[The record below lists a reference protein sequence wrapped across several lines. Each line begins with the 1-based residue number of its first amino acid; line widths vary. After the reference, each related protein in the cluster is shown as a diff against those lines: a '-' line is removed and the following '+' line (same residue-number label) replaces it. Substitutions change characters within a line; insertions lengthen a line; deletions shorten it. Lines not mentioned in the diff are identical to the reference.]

1 MPLLSP
7 VLAKSGMGGTPARRD
22 LFDTRST
29 LPSATMPSLDRLLL
43 RLEREKANF
52 SRGSASVVLRLLA
65 QLGRHEFRDSAA
77 LIRFHDAL
85 LFLRAYPHSAVVLQQ
100 SERWL
105 DLFAGRVDRLHQA
118 GTDMSVFDP
127 EQVSGIAGTTMQ
139 DTWNY
144 DVVRWLARR
153 FPRNVSIDCT
163 DYDQE
168 SHLATT
174 LPRFIPLLADDA
186 DVEADVPYQ
195 EWLRAAS
202 SARSPLLWLLERFE
216 RLPLSAREK
225 AELYNSL
232 GLTVQWEL
240 DNLRASRTRNWR
252 PVRSVFYHQG
262 PLIRR
267 SEISLAAEMALR
279 LPVRQ
284 LSRREGEAV
293 MDLIREVMAV
303 RYREL
308 YGTTLGDP
316 ASVVE
321 ARPGRGTQIFLWGLP
336 PERRLPLRAYL
347 AGFTLKN
354 GVPINYIEGIS
365 LFEWMEVGFNTF
377 YAYRDGESAWHYA
390 QALRLLSQLHRIR
403 CISVY
408 PYQLGQENEEAIA
421 SGAFWFYR
429 KLGFRPGRPEVRRL
443 LAREEQRLATRPG
456 YRTPAS
462 TLRKLAA
469 GHVFYELP
477 EAKGGAWD
485 GFRVRHLGFRVSR
498 YVAREFGGDAEKMR
512 QVTSAKLARALD
524 MNEGGLS
531 QPQRAAL
538 GNFAAVL
545 ALVPDFPRWSPDQKR
560 KLAAIIRAKAGP
572 DEARY
577 IRLLQSHPRLRAAV
591 LRLGA

>member
-1 MPLLSP
+1 MP
-7 VLAKSGMGGTPARRD
+7 T
-22 LFDTRST
+22 
-29 LPSATMPSLDRLLL
+29 LDRLLD
-43 RLEREKANF
+43 RLEQEKTNF
-52 SRGSASVVLRLLA
+52 SRGNAAEILRLLA
-65 QLGRHEFRDSAA
+65 ALGRRRFDDPRT

-85 LFLRAYPHSAVVLQQ
+85 LFLRVYPHNAAV
-100 SERWL
+100 
-105 DLFAGRVDRLHQA
+105 LHQA
-118 GTDMSVFDP
+118 ERLLGDFVERVERLHEAGAEMAVFDP

-153 FPRNVSIDCT
+153 FPRHVSIDWA

-168 SHLATT
+168 SRLAAT

-186 DVEADVPYQ
+186 DVEADVPFT
-195 EWLRAAS
+195 EWLRTAS
-202 SARSPLLWLLERFE
+202 GRRGVLPWLLERFE
-216 RLPLSAREK
+216 RLPISEREK

-232 GLTVQWEL
+232 GLSVKWEL

-252 PVRSVFYHQG
+252 PVRRVFYHQG
-262 PLIRR
+262 PLLRR
-267 SEISLAAEMALR
+267 NEVALAKELASP
-279 LPVRQ
+279 LPVRR
-284 LSRREGEAV
+284 LSRREGERV
-293 MDLIREVMAV
+293 MDLVREIMAV

-321 ARPGRGTQIFLWGLP
+321 ARPGRGTQIFLWGLAP
-336 PERRLPLRAYL
+336 GRRLPLRAYL

-390 QALRLLSQLHRIR
+390 QALRLLSQLHRVR

-408 PYQLGQENEEAIA
+408 PYQLGDQNEEAIA

-429 KLGFRPGRPEVRRL
+429 KLGFRPGRLEIRRL
-443 LAREEQRLATRPG
+443 LQREEEKIAARPG
-456 YRTPAS
+456 YRTPAAR
-462 TLRKLAA
+462 LRKLAA

-477 EAKGGAWD
+477 GAEVGAWD
-485 GFRVRHLGFRVSR
+485 RFRVRNLGFRVNR
-498 YVAREFGGDAEKMR
+498 FMAEHFAGDAEAMR
-512 QVTSAKLARALD
+512 RSTSAKLARVLGV
-524 MNEGGLS
+524 NRRRLS
-531 QPQRAAL
+531 PPERAAL
-538 GNFAAVL
+538 EDFAVAL
-545 ALVPDFPRWSPDQKR
+545 ALMPDFLRWSRDEKDQ
-560 KLAAIIRAKAGP
+560 LAAIIRVKAGA

-577 IRLLQSHPRLRAAV
+577 VRLLQSHSRLRAAV
-591 LRLGA
+591 LRLGS

>member
-1 MPLLSP
+1 M
-7 VLAKSGMGGTPARRD
+7 
-22 LFDTRST
+22 
-29 LPSATMPSLDRLLL
+29 LDRLLA
-43 RLEREKANF
+43 RLEKEKINF
-52 SRGSASVVLRLLA
+52 SRGNADRILRLVEA
-65 QLGRHEFRDSAA
+65 LGRRQFRDPRL

-85 LFLRAYPHSAVVLQQ
+85 LFLRAYPHNSAVLRHA
-100 SERWL
+100 ERL
-105 DLFAGRVDRLHQA
+105 LGSFAGRVEPLRGA
-118 GTDMSVFDP
+118 GVDMEVFDP

-153 FPRNVSIDCT
+153 FPRNASIDWT

-168 SHLATT
+168 SRLAAT

-186 DVEADVPYQ
+186 DVEADVPYR
-195 EWLRAAS
+195 EWLQAAS
-202 SARSPLLWLLERFE
+202 GRRGVLPWLLEQCE
-216 RLPLSAREK
+216 GLPLSGRDK

-232 GLTVQWEL
+232 GLTVRWEL

-252 PVRSVFYHQG
+252 SVRSVFYHRG
-262 PLIRR
+262 PLLRR
-267 SEISLAAEMALR
+267 SEVSLAKELASP
-279 LPVRQ
+279 LPLPR
-284 LSRREGEAV
+284 LSRSEGQKV
-293 MDLIREVMAV
+293 MDLIREIMAV

-390 QALRLLSQLHRIR
+390 QALRLLSQLHRVR

-408 PYQLGQENEEAIA
+408 PYQLGDQNEEAIA

-443 LAREEQRLATRPG
+443 LAREEQRIATRPG
-456 YRTPAS
+456 YRTPAA

-469 GHVFYELP
+469 GHVFYELLGAEP
-477 EAKGGAWD
+477 GAWD
-485 GFRVRHLGFRVSR
+485 HFRVRNLGFRVNR
-498 YVAREFGGDAEKMR
+498 FMADKFGGDAERMR
-512 QVTSAKLARALD
+512 HVTSAKLARRLGLD
-524 MNEGGLS
+524 ARRLS
-531 QPQRAAL
+531 PPERAAL
-538 GNFAAVL
+538 ENFAAVL
-545 ALVPDFPRWSPDQKR
+545 ALVPDFPDWSLDEKG
-560 KLAAIIRAKAGP
+560 KLADIIHAKAGAN
-572 DEARY
+572 ETRY
-577 IRLLQSHPRLRAAV
+577 VRLLQSHSRLRAAL
-591 LRLGA
+591 LRLGS

>member
-1 MPLLSP
+1 MP
-7 VLAKSGMGGTPARRD
+7 T
-22 LFDTRST
+22 
-29 LPSATMPSLDRLLL
+29 LDRLLT
-43 RLEREKANF
+43 RLEREKTNF
-52 SRGSASVVLRLLA
+52 SGGNAAEILRLLA
-65 QLGRHEFRDSAA
+65 ALGGRRFDDPQT

-85 LFLRAYPHSAVVLQQ
+85 LFIRAYPHSASLLQQ
-100 SERWL
+100 AERL
-105 DLFAGRVDRLHQA
+105 LGSFVERVERLREGGA
-118 GTDMSVFDP
+118 DMAVFDP

-153 FPRNVSIDCT
+153 FPRNVSIDWA

-168 SHLATT
+168 SRLAAT

-186 DVEADVPYQ
+186 DVEADVPYR
-195 EWLRAAS
+195 EWLRTAS
-202 SARSPLLWLLERFE
+202 GRRGVLPWLLEQVE
-216 RLPLSAREK
+216 RWPASGRQK

-240 DNLRASRTRNWR
+240 GNLRASRTRNWR
-252 PVRSVFYHQG
+252 PVGRVFYHDG
-262 PLIRR
+262 PLLRR
-267 SEISLAAEMALR
+267 SEISLAKELASPLR
-279 LPVRQ
+279 VRRVP
-284 LSRREGEAV
+284 RREGEKV

-316 ASVVE
+316 SSVVE

-390 QALRLLSQLHRIR
+390 QALRLLSQLHGVR

-408 PYQLGQENEEAIA
+408 PYQLGAGNEEAIA

-429 KLGFRPGRPEVRRL
+429 KLGFRPGQREVQRL
-443 LAREEQRLATRPG
+443 LAREEKRIAARPG

-477 EAKGGAWD
+477 GAEIGAWD
-485 GFRVRHLGFRVSR
+485 RFRTRNLGFRVNR
-498 YVAREFGGDAEKMR
+498 YMAERFAGDSERMR
-512 QVTSAKLARALD
+512 QTTSTNLARKLG
-524 MNEGGLS
+524 MNLRRLP
-531 QPQRAAL
+531 QPERAAMED
-538 GNFAAVL
+538 FAAVM
-545 ALVPDFPRWSPDQKR
+545 ALVPDLPNWSAEER
-560 KLAAIIRAKAGP
+560 SKLAAIIRAKAGAY
-572 DEARY
+572 EAHY
-577 IRLLQSHPRLRAAV
+577 VRLLQSHSRLRAAV
-591 LRLGA
+591 LRLGGSVSLARMKL

>member
-1 MPLLSP
+1 
-7 VLAKSGMGGTPARRD
+7 
-22 LFDTRST
+22 
-29 LPSATMPSLDRLLL
+29 MPSTGRTTIC
-43 RLEREKANF
+43 KA
-52 SRGSASVVLRLLA
+52 VW
-65 QLGRHEFRDSAA
+65 
-77 LIRFHDAL
+77 
-85 LFLRAYPHSAVVLQQ
+85 RA
-100 SERWL
+100 
-105 DLFAGRVDRLHQA
+105 
-118 GTDMSVFDP
+118 
-127 EQVSGIAGTTMQ
+127 
-139 DTWNY
+139 
-144 DVVRWLARR
+144 
-153 FPRNVSIDCT
+153 
-163 DYDQE
+163 
-168 SHLATT
+168 T

-186 DVEADVPYQ
+186 DVEADVPYS
-195 EWLRAAS
+195 EWLQAAS
-202 SARSPLLWLLERFE
+202 GRRGVLPWLLEQFE
-216 RLPLSAREK
+216 RLPISGREK

-232 GLTVQWEL
+232 GLTVKWEL

-252 PVRSVFYHQG
+252 PVRPVFYHDA

-267 SEISLAAEMALR
+267 SEVSLANELASP
-279 LPVRQ
+279 LPIRK
-284 LSRREGEAV
+284 LSRREGETV
-293 MDLIREVMAV
+293 MDLIREIMAV

-321 ARPGRGTQIFLWGLP
+321 ARPGRGTQIYLWGLA

-390 QALRLLSQLHRIR
+390 QALRLLSQLHSVR

-408 PYQLGQENEEAIA
+408 PYQLGEENEEAIA

-443 LAREEQRLATRPG
+443 LAREEEKIAARPG
-456 YRTPAS
+456 YRTSAA

-477 EAKGGAWD
+477 GVEAGAWD
-485 GFRVRHLGFRVSR
+485 RFRVRNLGFRVSR
-498 YVAREFGGDAEKMR
+498 HMAEKFGGDADRMR
-512 QVTSAKLARALD
+512 QVTGGRLALALD
-524 MNEGGLS
+524 MNTSRLS
-531 QPQRAAL
+531 QPERAAL
-538 GNFAAVL
+538 ENFAAVL
-545 ALVPDFPRWSPDQKR
+545 ALVPDFPRWSSDKKR
-560 KLAAIIRAKAGP
+560 KLAAIIRAKAGR

-591 LRLGA
+591 LRLGSGM

>member
-1 MPLLSP
+1 MP
-7 VLAKSGMGGTPARRD
+7 
-22 LFDTRST
+22 T
-29 LPSATMPSLDRLLL
+29 LGRLLA
-43 RLEREKANF
+43 RLEQEKTNF
-52 SRGSASVVLRLLA
+52 SRGNAAQILRLLA
-65 QLGRHEFRDSAA
+65 ALGGRQFRDPQT

-85 LFLRAYPHSAVVLQQ
+85 LFLRAYPHNAAVQRQ
-100 SERWL
+100 
-105 DLFAGRVDRLHQA
+105 AGRLLDGFVERVQRLRAA
-118 GTDMSVFDP
+118 GADMEAFDP

-144 DVVRWLARR
+144 DVICWLARR
-153 FPRNVSIDCT
+153 FPRNVSIDWT

-168 SHLATT
+168 GRLAAT
-174 LPRFIPLLADDA
+174 LARFIPLLADDA
-186 DVEADVPYQ
+186 DVEADVPFR
-195 EWLRAAS
+195 EWLQAAS
-202 SARSPLLWLLERFE
+202 GQRNPLLWLLERFE
-216 RLPLSAREK
+216 RLPISGREK
-225 AELYNSL
+225 TELYNSL
-232 GLTVQWEL
+232 GLTTKWEVG
-240 DNLRASRTRNWR
+240 NLHASRTRNWR
-252 PVRSVFYHQG
+252 PVRQVFYHNA

-267 SEISLAAEMALR
+267 NEVSLAKEMASP
-279 LPVRQ
+279 LPVRR

-293 MDLIREVMAV
+293 MDLIREIMLV

-336 PERRLPLRAYL
+336 RGRRLPLRAYL

-390 QALRLLSQLHRIR
+390 QALRLLSQLHRVR

-408 PYQLGQENEEAIA
+408 PYQLGDQNEEAIA

-443 LAREEQRLATRPG
+443 LAREEEKIAARPG
-456 YRTPAS
+456 YRTPAA

-477 EAKGGAWD
+477 GAEIGAWD
-485 GFRVRHLGFRVSR
+485 RFRVRHLGFRVNR
-498 YVAREFGGDAEKMR
+498 YMAERFAGDSGRMR
-512 QVTSAKLARALD
+512 RVTTDRLARALGVD
-524 MNEGGLS
+524 ASRFS
-531 QPQRAAL
+531 QPERAAL
-538 GNFAAVL
+538 EDFAVVL
-545 ALVPDFPRWSPDQKR
+545 ALVPDFPRWSAGER
-560 KLAAIIRAKAGP
+560 GKLAAIIRAKASA

-577 IRLLQSHPRLRAAV
+577 VRLLQSHPRLRAAM
-591 LRLGA
+591 LRLGT

>member
-1 MPLLSP
+1 
-7 VLAKSGMGGTPARRD
+7 
-22 LFDTRST
+22 
-29 LPSATMPSLDRLLL
+29 MPSLDRLLA
-43 RLEREKANF
+43 RLEQEKTNF
-52 SRGSASVVLRLLA
+52 SRGSASQVERLLTA
-65 QLGRHEFRDSAA
+65 LGRSPLRDPQS

-85 LFLRAYPHSAVVLQQ
+85 LFLRAYPHNAAVLRHA
-100 SERWL
+100 ERL
-105 DLFAGRVDRLHQA
+105 LETFAQHVQTLRAA
-118 GTDMSVFDP
+118 GADMSVFDP
-127 EQVSGIAGTTMQ
+127 EQVSGIAGTSMQ

-153 FPRNVSIDCT
+153 FPRNVAIEWT
-163 DYDQE
+163 DYDLQGR
-168 SHLATT
+168 LAAT

-186 DVEADVPYQ
+186 DVEADVPYS

-202 SARSPLLWLLERFE
+202 GRRGVLPWLVQQFE
-216 RLPLSAREK
+216 RLPISGREK

-232 GLTVQWEL
+232 GLTVKWEL

-252 PVRSVFYHQG
+252 PVPSVFYHSA

-267 SEISLAAEMALR
+267 SEVSLANELASP
-279 LPVRQ
+279 LPIRK

-293 MDLIREVMAV
+293 MDLIREIMAV

-308 YGTTLGDP
+308 YGTSLGDP

-321 ARPGRGTQIFLWGLP
+321 AHPGRGTQIYLWGLA

-390 QALRLLSQLHRIR
+390 QALRLLSQLHGVR

-408 PYQLGQENEEAIA
+408 PYQLGEENEEAIA

-443 LAREEQRLATRPG
+443 LAREEEKIAVRTG

-477 EAKGGAWD
+477 GAEAGAWD
-485 GFRVRHLGFRVSR
+485 RFRVRNLGFRVSR
-498 YVAREFGGDAEKMR
+498 HMAEKFGGDADRMR
-512 QVTSAKLARALD
+512 QVTGARLARALGMSTD
-524 MNEGGLS
+524 ELS
-531 QPQRAAL
+531 QPERSAL
-538 GNFAAVL
+538 ENFAAVL

-560 KLAAIIRAKAGP
+560 KLAAIIRAKAGR

-577 IRLLQSHPRLRAAV
+577 IRLLQSHQPLRAAV
-591 LRLGA
+591 LRLGSGM

>member
-1 MPLLSP
+1 MP
-7 VLAKSGMGGTPARRD
+7 T
-22 LFDTRST
+22 
-29 LPSATMPSLDRLLL
+29 LDRLLI
-43 RLEREKANF
+43 RLEQEKTDF
-52 SRGSASVVLRLLA
+52 SRGNAVQILGLLA
-65 QLGRHEFRDSAA
+65 ALGRRQFRDPQT

-85 LFLRAYPHSAVVLQQ
+85 LFLRAYPHNAAGLRQA
-100 SERWL
+100 ERLL
-105 DLFAGRVDRLHQA
+105 DSFGKRVERLRKAGA
-118 GTDMSVFDP
+118 DMSVFDP
-127 EQVSGIAGTTMQ
+127 EQVSGIASTTMQ

-153 FPRNVSIDCT
+153 FPRNVSIDWT

-168 SHLATT
+168 SRLAAT

-186 DVEADVPYQ
+186 DVEADVPLRK
-195 EWLRAAS
+195 WLKSAS
-202 SARSPLLWLLERFE
+202 GRRSEVLWLLERFE
-216 RLPLSAREK
+216 RLLLSEREK

-232 GLTVQWEL
+232 GLTVKWEIG
-240 DNLRASRTRNWR
+240 NLRASRTRNWR
-252 PVRSVFYHQG
+252 SVRSVFYHQG
-262 PLIRR
+262 PLLRR
-267 SEISLAAEMALR
+267 SEVSLAKELALP
-279 LPVRQ
+279 LPVRR
-284 LSRREGEAV
+284 LSRREGERV
-293 MDLIREVMAV
+293 MDLVREIMAV

-321 ARPGRGTQIFLWGLP
+321 ARPGRGSQIYLWGLP

-390 QALRLLSQLHRIR
+390 QALRLLSELHRIR

-408 PYQLGQENEEAIA
+408 PYQLGDGNEEAIA

-443 LAREEQRLATRPG
+443 LQREEERIAARPG
-456 YRTPAS
+456 YRTPAA

-477 EAKGGAWD
+477 GADVGAWD
-485 GFRVRHLGFRVSR
+485 RFRVRSLGFRVNR
-498 YVAREFGGDAEKMR
+498 YMAGHFVGGAEKMR
-512 QVTSAKLARALD
+512 PAMSTKLARGLGMD
-524 MNEGGLS
+524 TRRLS
-531 QPQRAAL
+531 QQEHAAL
-538 GNFAAVL
+538 ENFAVVL
-545 ALVPDFPRWSPDQKR
+545 ALVPNFLNWSADER
-560 KLAAIIRAKAGP
+560 SKLAALIRAKAGA

-577 IRLLQSHPRLRAAV
+577 VRLLQAHSRLRAAV

>member
-1 MPLLSP
+1 MP
-7 VLAKSGMGGTPARRD
+7 M
-22 LFDTRST
+22 
-29 LPSATMPSLDRLLL
+29 LDRLLA
-43 RLEREKANF
+43 RLEQEKTNF
-52 SRGSASVVLRLLA
+52 SRGNAAQILHLLTA
-65 QLGRHEFRDSAA
+65 LSRHEFRDPQP

-85 LFLRAYPHSAVVLQQ
+85 LFLRAYPHNAAVLRQA
-100 SERWL
+100 ERL
-105 DLFAGRVDRLHQA
+105 LGSFAGRVERLGA
-118 GTDMSVFDP
+118 ASVDMSVFDP

-153 FPRNVSIDCT
+153 FPRNVSIDWT

-168 SHLATT
+168 SRLAPT
-174 LPRFIPLLADDA
+174 LARFIPLLEDDA
-186 DVEADVPYQ
+186 NVEADVPYR
-195 EWLRAAS
+195 EWLQAAS
-202 SARSPLLWLLERFE
+202 GRRGILPWLLEQFE
-216 RLPLSAREK
+216 RLPIAGHEK

-232 GLTVQWEL
+232 GLTVKWEL

-252 PVRSVFYHQG
+252 AVRSVFYQQG
-262 PLIRR
+262 PLLRR
-267 SEISLAAEMALR
+267 SEVSLAKELASPLPLR
-279 LPVRQ
+279 R
-284 LSRREGEAV
+284 LSRREGERV
-293 MDLIREVMAV
+293 MDLVREIMAV

-316 ASVVE
+316 SSVVE
-321 ARPGRGTQIFLWGLP
+321 GRPGRGAQIFLWGLP

-390 QALRLLSQLHRIR
+390 QALRLLSQLHGIR

-408 PYQLGQENEEAIA
+408 PYQLGDLNEEAIA

-429 KLGFRPGRPEVRRL
+429 KLGFRPGRPEIRRL
-443 LAREEQRLATRPG
+443 LAREEHKIAVRPG
-456 YRTPAS
+456 YRTPAA

-477 EAKGGAWD
+477 GADAGAWD
-485 GFRVRHLGFRVSR
+485 RFRVRNLGFRVNR
-498 YVAREFGGDAEKMR
+498 YMAEKFGGDAERMR
-512 QVTSAKLARALD
+512 QVASANLARRLGLD
-524 MNEGGLS
+524 TQRLS
-531 QPQRAAL
+531 RPERTAME
-538 GNFAAVL
+538 NFAAVVAL
-545 ALVPDFPRWSPDQKR
+545 APDFPRWSKDEKR
-560 KLAAIIRAKAGP
+560 KLAAIIRAKAGA

-577 IRLLQSHPRLRAAV
+577 VRLLQSHSRLRAAV
-591 LRLGA
+591 LRLGS

>member
-1 MPLLSP
+1 MP
-7 VLAKSGMGGTPARRD
+7 T
-22 LFDTRST
+22 
-29 LPSATMPSLDRLLL
+29 LDRLLA
-43 RLEREKANF
+43 RLEQEKTNF
-52 SRGSASVVLRLLA
+52 SRGNGARILRLLA
-65 QLGRHEFRDSAA
+65 ALDRREFRDPQR

-85 LFLRAYPHSAVVLQQ
+85 LFLRAYPHNAAVRRQ
-100 SERWL
+100 SERLL
-105 DLFAGRVDRLHQA
+105 DAFVERVQRLRVSGA
-118 GTDMSVFDP
+118 DMSEFDP
-127 EQVSGIAGTTMQ
+127 EQVSGIAGTAMQ
-139 DTWNY
+139 DSWNY
-144 DVVRWLARR
+144 DVVRWLAQR
-153 FPRNVSIDCT
+153 FPRNVAVDWT
-163 DYDQE
+163 NYDQE
-168 SHLATT
+168 GRLAAT

-186 DVEADVPYQ
+186 DVEADVPFR
-195 EWLRAAS
+195 EWLQAAS
-202 SARSPLLWLLERFE
+202 GRRNPLLWLLDRFE
-216 RLPLSAREK
+216 QSPIAGREK
-225 AELYNSL
+225 TELYNSL
-232 GLTVQWEL
+232 GLTVSWEL
-240 DNLRASRTRNWR
+240 DNLRASRSRNWR
-252 PVRSVFYHQG
+252 PVRQAFYHQR

-267 SEISLAAEMALR
+267 SEVSLAKELASPLPLR
-279 LPVRQ
+279 R

-293 MDLIREVMAV
+293 MDLIREIMVV

-336 PERRLPLRAYL
+336 PGRRLPLRAYL

-390 QALRLLSQLHRIR
+390 QALRLLSQLHRVR

-408 PYQLGQENEEAIA
+408 PYQLGDQNEEAIA

-443 LAREEQRLATRPG
+443 LEREEEKIAARQG
-456 YRTPAS
+456 YRTPAA

-477 EAKGGAWD
+477 GAEVGAWD
-485 GFRVRHLGFRVSR
+485 RFRVRNLGFRVNR
-498 YVAREFGGDAEKMR
+498 YMAEKFGGDAEKMR
-512 QVTSAKLARALD
+512 QVTSARLAHALGID
-524 MNEGGLS
+524 ANGLS
-531 QPQRAAL
+531 QTESAAL
-538 GNFAAVL
+538 ENFTAVL

-560 KLAAIIRAKAGP
+560 KLAAIIRARAGP

-577 IRLLQSHPRLRAAV
+577 IRLLQSHPRLREAV
-591 LRLGA
+591 LQMGSSVM

>member
-1 MPLLSP
+1 
-7 VLAKSGMGGTPARRD
+7 
-22 LFDTRST
+22 
-29 LPSATMPSLDRLLL
+29 MPSFDRLLA
-43 RLEREKANF
+43 RLEQEKTNF
-52 SRGSASVVLRLLA
+52 SRGSAAQTLHLLTA
-65 QLGRHEFRDSAA
+65 LGRHEFRDPQP

-85 LFLRAYPHSAVVLQQ
+85 LFLRAYPHNAAVLRQA
-100 SERWL
+100 ERLL
-105 DLFAGRVDRLHQA
+105 DPFVGRVERLRAA
-118 GTDMSVFDP
+118 GVDMSVFDP
-127 EQVSGIAGTTMQ
+127 EQVSGIAGTTMH

-153 FPRNVSIDCT
+153 FPRNVSIDWT

-168 SHLATT
+168 SRLAAT

-186 DVEADVPYQ
+186 DVEADVPYRK
-195 EWLRAAS
+195 WLQVAS
-202 SARSPLLWLLERFE
+202 GRGGILPWLLEQFE
-216 RLPLSAREK
+216 RLPITGQEK

-232 GLTVQWEL
+232 GLTIKWEL

-252 PVRSVFYHQG
+252 AVRSVFYHRG
-262 PLIRR
+262 ALLRR
-267 SEISLAAEMALR
+267 SEVSLAQELASSLPLR
-279 LPVRQ
+279 R
-284 LSRREGEAV
+284 LSQREGEKV
-293 MDLIREVMAV
+293 MDLIREIMAV

-316 ASVVE
+316 SSVVE

-390 QALRLLSQLHRIR
+390 QALRLLSQLHGIR

-408 PYQLGQENEEAIA
+408 PYQLGDLNEEAIA

-429 KLGFRPGRPEVRRL
+429 KLGFRPGRPEIRRL
-443 LAREEQRLATRPG
+443 LAREEQKIAARPG
-456 YRTPAS
+456 YRTPAA

-477 EAKGGAWD
+477 GAEPGAWD
-485 GFRVRHLGFRVSR
+485 RFRVRNLGFRVNR
-498 YVAREFGGDAEKMR
+498 YMAEEFRSDAERMR
-512 QVTSAKLARALD
+512 QVTSTKLARRLGLD
-524 MNEGGLS
+524 TRRLS
-531 QPQRAAL
+531 HPQRAAL
-538 GNFAAVL
+538 ENFAAVV
-545 ALVPDFPRWSPDQKR
+545 ALVPDFPNWSADER
-560 KLAAIIRAKAGP
+560 SKLAAIIRAKAGA

-577 IRLLQSHPRLRAAV
+577 VRLLQSHSRLRAAV
-591 LRLGA
+591 LRLGS

>member
-1 MPLLSP
+1 
-7 VLAKSGMGGTPARRD
+7 
-22 LFDTRST
+22 
-29 LPSATMPSLDRLLL
+29 MPSLDRLLL
-43 RLEREKANF
+43 RLEREKINF
-52 SRGSASVVLRLLA
+52 SRGSVSVVLRLLG
-65 QLGRHEFRDSAA
+65 QLGRHEFRDPAA

-85 LFLRAYPHSAVVLQQ
+85 LFLRAYPHNVVVLQQ
-100 SERWL
+100 SERL
-105 DLFAGRVDRLHQA
+105 LGSIAGRVGLLRQA
-118 GTDMSVFDP
+118 GTEMSVFDP

-139 DTWNY
+139 DSWNY
-144 DVVRWLARR
+144 DVVCWLARR
-153 FPRNVSIDCT
+153 FPRNISIDWT
-163 DYDQE
+163 DYDLE
-168 SHLATT
+168 SRLATT
-174 LPRFIPLLADDA
+174 LPRFIPLLSDDA

-195 EWLRAAS
+195 QWLRAACGN
-202 SARSPLLWLLERFE
+202 RNPLPWLLEGFD

-225 AELYNSL
+225 VELYNSL
-232 GLTVQWEL
+232 GLTVRWEL

-252 PVRSVFYHQG
+252 PVRSVFHHQG
-262 PLIRR
+262 PLLRR
-267 SEISLAAEMALR
+267 SEVSLAKELASPLAIR
-279 LPVRQ
+279 K

-293 MDLIREVMAV
+293 MDLIREIMAV

-308 YGTTLGDP
+308 YGTSLGDP

-321 ARPGRGTQIFLWGLP
+321 ARPGRGTRIFLWGLP

-408 PYQLGQENEEAIA
+408 PYQLGQGNEEAIA

-443 LAREEQRLATRPG
+443 LEREEKKLATRAG
-456 YRTPAS
+456 YRTPAA

-477 EAKGGAWD
+477 GAEAGAWD
-485 GFRVRHLGFRVSR
+485 SFRVRNLGFRVSR

-524 MNEGGLS
+524 MNESGLS

-545 ALVPDFPRWSPDQKR
+545 ALVPDFPRWSPDQNR
-560 KLAAIIRAKAGP
+560 KLAAIIHAKAGP
-572 DEARY
+572 DEARC
-577 IRLLQSHPRLRAAV
+577 IRLLQSHPRLRAAM
-591 LRLGA
+591 LRLGS

>member
-1 MPLLSP
+1 
-7 VLAKSGMGGTPARRD
+7 
-22 LFDTRST
+22 
-29 LPSATMPSLDRLLL
+29 MPSLDRLLA
-43 RLEREKANF
+43 RLEQEKTNF
-52 SRGSASVVLRLLA
+52 SRGNASQVERLLA
-65 QLGRHEFRDSAA
+65 ALGRSPLHDPQS

-85 LFLRAYPHSAVVLQQ
+85 LFLRAYPHNAAVLRHA
-100 SERWL
+100 ERL
-105 DLFAGRVDRLHQA
+105 LETFAQRVQGLRAA
-118 GTDMSVFDP
+118 GADMSVFDP
-127 EQVSGIAGTTMQ
+127 EQVSGIAGTSMQ

-144 DVVRWLARR
+144 DIVRWLARR
-153 FPRNVSIDCT
+153 FPRNVAIDWT
-163 DYDQE
+163 NYDLQGR
-168 SHLATT
+168 LAST

-186 DVEADVPYQ
+186 DVEADVPYS
-195 EWLRAAS
+195 EWLQAAS
-202 SARSPLLWLLERFE
+202 GRRGVLPWLLEQFE
-216 RLPLSAREK
+216 RLPISGREK

-232 GLTVQWEL
+232 GLTVKWEL

-252 PVRSVFYHQG
+252 PVRPVFYHDA

-267 SEISLAAEMALR
+267 SEVSLANELASP
-279 LPVRQ
+279 LPIRK
-284 LSRREGEAV
+284 LSRRESETV
-293 MDLIREVMAV
+293 MDLIREIMAV

-321 ARPGRGTQIFLWGLP
+321 ARPGRGTQIYLWGLA

-390 QALRLLSQLHRIR
+390 QALRLLSQLHSVR

-408 PYQLGQENEEAIA
+408 PYQLGEENEEAIA

-443 LAREEQRLATRPG
+443 LAREEEKIAARPG
-456 YRTPAS
+456 YRTSAA

-477 EAKGGAWD
+477 GVEAGAWD
-485 GFRVRHLGFRVSR
+485 RFRVRNLGFRVSR
-498 YVAREFGGDAEKMR
+498 HMAEKFGGDADRMR
-512 QVTSAKLARALD
+512 QVTGGRLALALD
-524 MNEGGLS
+524 MNTSRLS
-531 QPQRAAL
+531 QPERAAL
-538 GNFAAVL
+538 ENFAAVL
-545 ALVPDFPRWSPDQKR
+545 ALVPDFPRWSSDKKR
-560 KLAAIIRAKAGP
+560 KLAAIIRAKAGR

-591 LRLGA
+591 LRLGSGM

>member
-1 MPLLSP
+1 MP
-7 VLAKSGMGGTPARRD
+7 T
-22 LFDTRST
+22 
-29 LPSATMPSLDRLLL
+29 LDRLLA
-43 RLEREKANF
+43 RLEHEKTNF
-52 SRGSASVVLRLLA
+52 SRGNGARILRLLA
-65 QLGRHEFRDSAA
+65 ALDRREFRDPQR

-85 LFLRAYPHSAVVLQQ
+85 LFLRAYPHNAAVLRQA
-100 SERWL
+100 ERLL
-105 DLFAGRVDRLHQA
+105 DSFVERVQRLRAA
-118 GTDMSVFDP
+118 GTDMSEFDP
-127 EQVSGIAGTTMQ
+127 EQVSGIAGTAMQ
-139 DTWNY
+139 DSWNY
-144 DVVRWLARR
+144 DVVRWLAQR
-153 FPRNVSIDCT
+153 FPRNVAVDWT
-163 DYDQE
+163 NYDQE
-168 SHLATT
+168 GRLAAT

-186 DVEADVPYQ
+186 DVEADVPFR
-195 EWLRAAS
+195 EWLQAAS
-202 SARSPLLWLLERFE
+202 GRRNPLLWLLDRFE
-216 RLPLSAREK
+216 QSPIAGREK
-225 AELYNSL
+225 TELYNSL
-232 GLTVQWEL
+232 GLTVSWEL

-252 PVRSVFYHQG
+252 PVRQVFYHQG

-267 SEISLAAEMALR
+267 SEVSLAKELASPLPLR
-279 LPVRQ
+279 R

-293 MDLIREVMAV
+293 MDLIREIMVV

-336 PERRLPLRAYL
+336 PGRRLPLRAYL

-390 QALRLLSQLHRIR
+390 QALRLLSQLHRVR

-408 PYQLGQENEEAIA
+408 PYQLGDQNEEAIA

-443 LAREEQRLATRPG
+443 LEREEEKIAARQG
-456 YRTPAS
+456 YRTPAA

-477 EAKGGAWD
+477 GAEVGAWD
-485 GFRVRHLGFRVSR
+485 RFRVRNLGFRVNR
-498 YVAREFGGDAEKMR
+498 YMAEKFGGDAEKMR
-512 QVTSAKLARALD
+512 QVTSARLAHALGID
-524 MNEGGLS
+524 ANGLS
-531 QPQRAAL
+531 QTESAAL
-538 GNFAAVL
+538 ENFTAVL

-560 KLAAIIRAKAGP
+560 KLAAIIRARAGP

-577 IRLLQSHPRLRAAV
+577 IRLLQSHPRLREAV
-591 LRLGA
+591 LQMGSSVM

>member
-1 MPLLSP
+1 MP
-7 VLAKSGMGGTPARRD
+7 T
-22 LFDTRST
+22 
-29 LPSATMPSLDRLLL
+29 LDRLLA
-43 RLEREKANF
+43 RLEQEKTNF
-52 SRGSASVVLRLLA
+52 SRGNAAQIVRLLA
-65 QLGRHEFRDSAA
+65 ALGRRQFRDPDS

-85 LFLRAYPHSAVVLQQ
+85 LFLRAYPHNAAVLRQA
-100 SERWL
+100 ERL
-105 DLFAGRVDRLHQA
+105 LESFVERIQRLRA
-118 GTDMSVFDP
+118 SGKDMSVFDP
-127 EQVSGIAGTTMQ
+127 EQVSGIAGTAMQ

-153 FPRNVSIDCT
+153 FPRNVSIDWT

-168 SHLATT
+168 ARLAAT

-186 DVEADVPYQ
+186 DVEADVPFH
-195 EWLRAAS
+195 EWMRSAS
-202 SARSPLLWLLERFE
+202 GRHDVLPWLLQRFE
-216 RLPLSAREK
+216 QMPINGREK

-232 GLTVQWEL
+232 GLTVRWEV

-267 SEISLAAEMALR
+267 SEVSLEKELASPLR
-279 LPVRQ
+279 VRR
-284 LSRREGEAV
+284 LSRREGERV
-293 MDLIREVMAV
+293 MDLIREIMVV

-336 PERRLPLRAYL
+336 RERRLPLRAYL

-390 QALRLLSQLHRIR
+390 QALRLLSRLHRVR

-408 PYQLGQENEEAIA
+408 PYQLGDQNEEAIA

-429 KLGFRPGRPEVRRL
+429 KLGFHPGRPDVRRL
-443 LAREEQRLATRPG
+443 LEREEERIAARPG
-456 YRTPAS
+456 YRTPAA

-469 GHVFYELP
+469 GHVFYEL
-477 EAKGGAWD
+477 AGADAGAWD
-485 GFRVRHLGFRVSR
+485 RFRVRNLGFHVSR
-498 YVAREFGGDAEKMR
+498 YMTARFGGDPEKMR
-512 QVTSAKLARALD
+512 QVSTARLARAL
-524 MNEGGLS
+524 GVSTTRLS
-531 QPQRAAL
+531 QPERAAL
-538 GNFAAVL
+538 ENFAVVL
-545 ALVPDFPRWSPDQKR
+545 ALAPNFARWPADEKR
-560 KLAAIIRAKAGP
+560 SLAAIIHAKAGA
-572 DEARY
+572 DETRY
-577 IRLLQSHPRLRAAV
+577 VRLLQSHSRLRSLM
-591 LRLGA
+591 LRLGSGPPVDKDSVDRRK

>member
-1 MPLLSP
+1 MPP
-7 VLAKSGMGGTPARRD
+7 
-22 LFDTRST
+22 
-29 LPSATMPSLDRLLL
+29 LDRLLS
-43 RLEREKANF
+43 RLEQEKTNF
-52 SRGSASVVLRLLA
+52 SPGNAAQVQRLLA
-65 QLGRHEFRDSAA
+65 ELARRQFRDAPT
-77 LIRFHDAL
+77 LVRFHDAL
-85 LFLRAYPHSAVVLQQ
+85 LFLRAYPQNAAVVRQA
-100 SERWL
+100 ERLL
-105 DLFAGRVDRLHQA
+105 DGFVGRVQRLRAA
-118 GTDMSVFDP
+118 GTEMSVFDP
-127 EQVSGIAGTTMQ
+127 EQVSGIAGTTMR

-144 DVVRWLARR
+144 DVARWLARR
-153 FPRNVSIDCT
+153 FPRRVAIDWT
-163 DYDQE
+163 DYDLD
-168 SHLATT
+168 SRLAAT

-186 DVEADVPYQ
+186 DVEADVTFR
-195 EWLRAAS
+195 EWLHTACGNR
-202 SARSPLLWLLERFE
+202 SALLWLVERFE
-216 RLPLSAREK
+216 RLPICGREQT
-225 AELYNSL
+225 ELYNSL
-232 GLTVQWEL
+232 GLIIEWEL

-252 PVRSVFYHQG
+252 TVRPIFYHHG

-267 SEISLAAEMALR
+267 SEVSLAEELASP
-279 LPVRQ
+279 LPVRR
-284 LSRREGEAV
+284 LTRRDGEAV

-321 ARPGRGTQIFLWGLP
+321 ARPGRGTQIYLWGLAR
-336 PERRLPLRAYL
+336 ERRLPLRAYL

-408 PYQLGQENEEAIA
+408 PYQLGKDNEEAIA

-443 LAREEQRLATRPG
+443 LAREEAKMAARRG
-456 YRTPAS
+456 YRTPAA

-477 EAKGGAWD
+477 GAEAGAWD
-485 GFRVRHLGFRVSR
+485 RFRVRNLGFRVNR
-498 YVAREFGGDAEKMR
+498 LMAAHFAGDPEKMR
-512 QVTSAKLARALD
+512 KATSTRLARALSV
-524 MNEGGLS
+524 NPSALS
-531 QPQRAAL
+531 QAERAAWE
-538 GNFAAVL
+538 NFAVAL
-545 ALVPDFPRWSPDQKR
+545 ALVPDFPRWSADEKG

-577 IRLLQSHPRLRAAV
+577 VRLLQSHPRLRAAV
-591 LRLGA
+591 LRRGS

>member
-1 MPLLSP
+1 MP
-7 VLAKSGMGGTPARRD
+7 T
-22 LFDTRST
+22 
-29 LPSATMPSLDRLLL
+29 LDRLLA
-43 RLEREKANF
+43 RLEHEKTNF
-52 SRGSASVVLRLLA
+52 SRGNGARILRLLA
-65 QLGRHEFRDSAA
+65 ALDRREFRDPQR

-85 LFLRAYPHSAVVLQQ
+85 LFLRAYPHNAAVLRQA
-100 SERWL
+100 ERLL
-105 DLFAGRVDRLHQA
+105 DSFVERVQRLRAA
-118 GTDMSVFDP
+118 GTDMSEFDP
-127 EQVSGIAGTTMQ
+127 EQVSGIAGTAMQ
-139 DTWNY
+139 DSWNY
-144 DVVRWLARR
+144 DVVRWLVQR
-153 FPRNVSIDCT
+153 FPRNVAVDWT
-163 DYDQE
+163 NYDQE
-168 SHLATT
+168 GRLAAT

-186 DVEADVPYQ
+186 DVEADVPFR
-195 EWLRAAS
+195 EWLQAAS
-202 SARSPLLWLLERFE
+202 GRRNPLLWLLDRFE
-216 RLPLSAREK
+216 QSPIAGREK
-225 AELYNSL
+225 TELYNSL
-232 GLTVQWEL
+232 GLTVSWEL

-252 PVRSVFYHQG
+252 PVRQAFYHQR

-267 SEISLAAEMALR
+267 SEVSLAKELASPLPLR
-279 LPVRQ
+279 R

-293 MDLIREVMAV
+293 MDLIREIMVV

-336 PERRLPLRAYL
+336 PGRRLPLRAYL

-390 QALRLLSQLHRIR
+390 QALRLLSQLHRVR

-408 PYQLGQENEEAIA
+408 PYQLGDQNEEAIA

-443 LAREEQRLATRPG
+443 LEREEEKIAARQG
-456 YRTPAS
+456 YRTPAA

-477 EAKGGAWD
+477 GAEVGAWD
-485 GFRVRHLGFRVSR
+485 RFRVRNLGFRVNR
-498 YVAREFGGDAEKMR
+498 YMAEKFGGDAEKMR
-512 QVTSAKLARALD
+512 QVTSARLAHALGID
-524 MNEGGLS
+524 ANGLS
-531 QPQRAAL
+531 QTESAAL
-538 GNFAAVL
+538 ENFTAVL

-560 KLAAIIRAKAGP
+560 KLAAIIRARAGP

-577 IRLLQSHPRLRAAV
+577 IRLLQSHPRLREAV
-591 LRLGA
+591 LQMGSSVM

>member
-1 MPLLSP
+1 MP
-7 VLAKSGMGGTPARRD
+7 T
-22 LFDTRST
+22 
-29 LPSATMPSLDRLLL
+29 LDRLLA
-43 RLEREKANF
+43 RLEHEKTNF
-52 SRGSASVVLRLLA
+52 SRGNGARILRLLA
-65 QLGRHEFRDSAA
+65 ALDRREFRDPQR

-85 LFLRAYPHSAVVLQQ
+85 LFLRAYPHNAAVLRQA
-100 SERWL
+100 ERLL
-105 DLFAGRVDRLHQA
+105 DSFVERVQRLRAA
-118 GTDMSVFDP
+118 GTDMSEFDP
-127 EQVSGIAGTTMQ
+127 EQVSGIAGTAMQ
-139 DTWNY
+139 DSWNY
-144 DVVRWLARR
+144 DVVRWLVQR
-153 FPRNVSIDCT
+153 FPRNVAVDWT
-163 DYDQE
+163 NYDQE
-168 SHLATT
+168 GRLAAT

-186 DVEADVPYQ
+186 DVEADVPFR
-195 EWLRAAS
+195 EWLQAAS
-202 SARSPLLWLLERFE
+202 GRRNPLLWLLDRFE
-216 RLPLSAREK
+216 QSPIAGREK
-225 AELYNSL
+225 TELYNSL
-232 GLTVQWEL
+232 GLTVSWEL
-240 DNLRASRTRNWR
+240 ENLRASRTRNWR
-252 PVRSVFYHQG
+252 PVRQAFYHQR

-267 SEISLAAEMALR
+267 SEVSLAKELASPLPLR
-279 LPVRQ
+279 R

-293 MDLIREVMAV
+293 MDLIREIMVV

-336 PERRLPLRAYL
+336 PGRRLPLRAYL

-390 QALRLLSQLHRIR
+390 QALRLLSQLHRVR

-408 PYQLGQENEEAIA
+408 PYQLGDQNEEAIA

-443 LAREEQRLATRPG
+443 LEREEEKIAARQG
-456 YRTPAS
+456 YRTPAA

-477 EAKGGAWD
+477 GAEVGAWD
-485 GFRVRHLGFRVSR
+485 RFRVRNLGFRVNR
-498 YVAREFGGDAEKMR
+498 YMAEKFGGDAEKMR
-512 QVTSAKLARALD
+512 QVTSARLAHALGID
-524 MNEGGLS
+524 ANGLS
-531 QPQRAAL
+531 QTESAAL
-538 GNFAAVL
+538 ENFTAVL

-560 KLAAIIRAKAGP
+560 KLAAIIRARAGP

-577 IRLLQSHPRLRAAV
+577 IRLLQSHPRLREAV
-591 LRLGA
+591 LQMGSSVM

>member
-1 MPLLSP
+1 
-7 VLAKSGMGGTPARRD
+7 
-22 LFDTRST
+22 
-29 LPSATMPSLDRLLL
+29 MPSLDRLLA
-43 RLEREKANF
+43 RLEQEKTNF
-52 SRGSASVVLRLLA
+52 SRGNAAQVLRLLDA
-65 QLGRHEFRDSAA
+65 LGRRQFRDPKT

-85 LFLRAYPHSAVVLQQ
+85 LFTRAYPHNAAVH
-100 SERWL
+100 R
-105 DLFAGRVDRLHQA
+105 QA
-118 GTDMSVFDP
+118 GLLLDTFAERVKRLRAAGVDMEVFDP
-127 EQVSGIAGTTMQ
+127 EQVSGMAGTAMR

-144 DVVRWLARR
+144 DVIRWLARR
-153 FPRNVSIDCT
+153 FPRNASIDWT

-168 SHLATT
+168 GRLAAT

-186 DVEADVPYQ
+186 DVEADVPYR

-202 SARSPLLWLLERFE
+202 GRRGILPWLLERIE
-216 RLPLSAREK
+216 QLPVPEREK

-232 GLTVQWEL
+232 GLTTKWEVG
-240 DNLRASRTRNWR
+240 NLRASRTRNWR
-252 PVRSVFYHQG
+252 AVGSVFYHNA

-267 SEISLAAEMALR
+267 NEVSLATEIASS
-279 LPVRQ
+279 LPIRK
-284 LSRREGEAV
+284 LSRREGERV
-293 MDLIREVMAV
+293 MDLIREIMLV

-308 YGTTLGDP
+308 YGTTLGDA

-390 QALRLLSQLHRIR
+390 QALRLLSQLHRAR

-408 PYQLGQENEEAIA
+408 PYQLGDQNEEAIA

-443 LAREEQRLATRPG
+443 LAREEQKIAARPG
-456 YRTPAS
+456 YRTPAA

-477 EAKGGAWD
+477 GAEVGAWD
-485 GFRVRHLGFRVSR
+485 GFRVRHLGSRVNR
-498 YVAREFGGDAEKMR
+498 YMAQKFGGDAKKMR
-512 QVTSAKLARALD
+512 QVTRAKLARVLD
-524 MNEGGLS
+524 INAGKLS
-531 QPQRAAL
+531 QPHCTAL
-538 GNFAAVL
+538 ENFAVVL
-545 ALVPDFPRWSPDQKR
+545 ALAPDFPRWPPDQKR
-560 KLAAIIRAKAGP
+560 KLAAIIHAKGGP

-577 IRLLQSHPRLRAAV
+577 IRLLQSHPQLRAAM
-591 LRLGA
+591 LRLGS

>member
-1 MPLLSP
+1 MP
-7 VLAKSGMGGTPARRD
+7 T
-22 LFDTRST
+22 
-29 LPSATMPSLDRLLL
+29 LDRLLA
-43 RLEREKANF
+43 RLEQEKSNF
-52 SRGSASVVLRLLA
+52 SPGNAAQILRLLA
-65 QLGRHEFRDSAA
+65 ALGRRQFRDPRT

-85 LFLRAYPHSAVVLQQ
+85 LFIRAHPHNASVLRQA
-100 SERWL
+100 ERLL
-105 DLFAGRVDRLHQA
+105 DSFVERVRRLREAGV
-118 GTDMSVFDP
+118 DMSVFDP

-139 DTWNY
+139 DSWNY
-144 DVVRWLARR
+144 DVVLWLAPR
-153 FPRNVSIDCT
+153 FPGNASIDWT

-168 SHLATT
+168 SRLAVT

-186 DVEADVPYQ
+186 DVEADVPFR
-195 EWLRAAS
+195 EWLQAA
-202 SARSPLLWLLERFE
+202 AGRRNPLLWLLERFE
-216 RLPLSAREK
+216 RLPMSGRERT
-225 AELYNSL
+225 ELYNSL
-232 GLTVQWEL
+232 GLTVKWGL
-240 DNLRASRTRNWR
+240 DSLRASRTRNWR
-252 PVRSVFYHQG
+252 SVRAAFYHQE

-267 SEISLAAEMALR
+267 SEVSLAKELALP
-279 LPVRQ
+279 LPVRK
-284 LSRREGEAV
+284 LSRREGEKV
-293 MDLIREVMAV
+293 MDLIREIMAV

-321 ARPGRGTQIFLWGLP
+321 ARPGRGAQIFLWGLP

-365 LFEWMEVGFNTF
+365 LFDWMEVGFNTF

-408 PYQLGQENEEAIA
+408 PYQLGDQNEEAIA

-443 LAREEQRLATRPG
+443 LEREEQRIATRPG
-456 YRTPAS
+456 YRTPAA

-477 EAKGGAWD
+477 GAEVGAWFR
-485 GFRVRHLGFRVSR
+485 FRVRNLGFRVNR
-498 YVAREFGGDAEKMR
+498 YMAEHFAGDSEKMR
-512 QVTSAKLARALD
+512 RVASARLAQIC
-524 MNEGGLS
+524 GLNPTRFS
-531 QPQRAAL
+531 QPERAAL
-538 GNFAAVL
+538 ENFAVVL
-545 ALVPDFPRWSPDQKR
+545 ALVPDFPDWSADER
-560 KLAAIIRAKAGP
+560 SKLATIIRAKAGA

-577 IRLLQSHPRLRAAV
+577 VRLLQSHSRLRAAV
-591 LRLGA
+591 LRLGS